1 MGNRKAAY
9 TTVALAVAQFE
20 EYRQCLLDHVMDS
33 KLFHWDIA
41 IRLLSSKSLSVLVP
55 LETDLAKAVVI
66 PTLLQKSISSDLI
79 VRHGAVVGLAETVLA
94 LTNTEWKENDETLRV
109 EIAELVPKIEKLR
122 LYRGRGGEIMRS
134 AVCRLVECISQ
145 SKLALTVKQQVK
157 RTLSSPSR
165 TNVLTPLFLFAPNR
179 YGCSTQS
186 MPTCDIP
193 TKTFSALRRMPCLP

>member
-1 MGNRKAAY
+1 
-9 TTVALAVAQFE
+9 
-20 EYRQCLLDHVMDS
+20 MDS

-165 TNVLTPLFLFAPNR
+165 TNVLTPLFLLHQIGTAARHNR
-179 YGCSTQS
+179 CQPATSQRRHSARCEGC
-186 MPTCDIP
+186 PV
-193 TKTFSALRRMPCLP
+193 CLDAILLSSW